1 MERVKNIISHNI
13 EYNKVKYQDKIYS
26 VGDDII
32 VRDSCDGYLIGK
44 LIKIHTTNGS
54 KRYIYWPTI
63 EVEWYNLIFI
73 VIFKVL

>member
-32 VRDSCDGYLIGK
+32 VRDSNEGYLIGK
-44 LIKIHTTNGS
+44 LVKIHTTNGS
-54 KRYIYWPTI
+54 KKYIYWPTI